1 MEIPV
6 SVASADAERLG
17 TRLLTEEL
25 VTDIPT
31 DAAAVHGSLAALAG
45 LLRGGAAWAADV
57 AAGAA
62 PPHPGA
68 ARAHADALAALP
80 PLPPDELEAVA
91 GSAAADSLTI
101 LYISKLLAANVML
114 SDRLGTQALP
124 IL

>member
-62 PPHPGA
+62 PP
-68 ARAHADALAALP
+68 P
-80 PLPPDELEAVA
+80 P
-91 GSAAADSLTI
+91 DSLTI